1 MSEQLDSMLID
12 ETKDALK
19 ETAQLIEAAANANG
33 EEAKLLYARIADNL
47 RNAKRRL
54 VELEGN
60 AVEKAKVA
68 AKQTDEYVHAH
79 PWQAVGI
86 GAAVGLLI
94 GFLVAR
100 R

>member
-1 MSEQLDSMLID
+1 MAAQHETQLID
-12 ETKDALK
+12 ETKDALR
-19 ETAQLIEAAANANG
+19 ETAQLIEAAANAQG
-33 EEAKLLYARIADNL
+33 EEAKQLYAKIADNL
-47 RNAKRRL
+47 RTAKHRL
-54 VELEGN
+54 VELETQS
-60 AVEKAKVA
+60 VDKAKQA

>member
-1 MSEQLDSMLID
+1 MTTQIDSVLID

-19 ETAQLIEAAANANG
+19 ETAQLLEAAANAQG
-33 EEAKLLYARIADNL
+33 DEAKLLYAKIADNL
-47 RNAKRRL
+47 RNAKHRL
-54 VELEGN
+54 LELEGN
-60 AVEKAKVA
+60 AIEKAKVA
-68 AKQTDEYVHAH
+68 AKQTDEYVHNH

>member
-1 MSEQLDSMLID
+1 MTTQIDSVLID

-19 ETAQLIEAAANANG
+19 ETAQLLEAAANAQG
-33 EEAKLLYARIADNL
+33 DEAKVLYSKIADNL
-47 RNAKRRL
+47 RNAKHRL
-54 VELEGN
+54 LELEGN

-68 AKQTDEYVHAH
+68 AKQTDEYVHNH
-79 PWQAVGI
+79 PWQAVGV

>member
-1 MSEQLDSMLID
+1 MSEKLDSVLID

-19 ETAQLIEAAANANG
+19 ETAQLIEAAANAQG
-33 EEAKLLYARIADNL
+33 EEAKVLYAKIADRL
-47 RNAKRRL
+47 RGAKHRL
-54 VELEGN
+54 LELEGN
-60 AVEKAKVA
+60 ALEKAKVA
-68 AKQTDEYVHAH
+68 AKQTDEYVHNH

-86 GAAVGLLI
+86 GAAVGLLV

>member
-1 MSEQLDSMLID
+1 MSNQIDSLLID

-33 EEAKLLYARIADNL
+33 EEATALYAKIAENL
-47 RNAKRRL
+47 RTAKHRL

-60 AVEKAKVA
+60 ALEKAKVA
-68 AKQTDEYVHAH
+68 AKQTDEYVHTH

-86 GAAVGLLI
+86 GAAVGLLV

>member
-1 MSEQLDSMLID
+1 MSTQIDSVLID

-19 ETAQLIEAAANANG
+19 ETAQLIEAAANAQG
-33 EEAKLLYARIADNL
+33 EEAKALYAKIADNL
-47 RNAKRRL
+47 RSAKHRL
-54 VELEGN
+54 TELEGN

-68 AKQTDEYVHAH
+68 AKHTDEYVHNH
-79 PWQAVGI
+79 PWQAVGV
-86 GAAVGLLI
+86 GAAIGLLV

>member
-1 MSEQLDSMLID
+1 MSTEIDSLLID

-19 ETAQLIEAAANANG
+19 ETAELIEAAANAHG
-33 EEAKLLYARIADNL
+33 DEAKVLYAKIADNL
-47 RNAKRRL
+47 RNAKHKL

-60 AVEKAKVA
+60 AVEKAKIA
-68 AKQTDEYVHAH
+68 AKQTDEYVHSH
-79 PWQAVGI
+79 PWQAVGV
-86 GAAVGLLI
+86 GAAIGLLV